1 MAASTIPRLFQ
12 PAKVGELTLAH
23 RIALAPLTR
32 FRHTKTD
39 HVALPI
45 VKEYYAQRA
54 STPGTLLI
62 SEATLISPEAGGY
75 IHAPGIWSDEQISKW
90 KEVTDAV
97 HAKGPFIFLQLWA
110 LGRTAVTSELKEDDP
125 SYEYVAPSAV
135 QLTGHDDIPR
145 PLAVSE
151 IKQYVEW
158 YATAARNAVER
169 AGFDGVEIHGANG
182 YLVDQFLQDVSNK
195 RTDEYGGSIENRSRF
210 GLEVTAAVVEAIGA
224 SKVGVRLSPWSKFQD
239 MRMQDPVPQFTHF
252 VTELRARHPDL
263 AYLHLIEPRVEGY
276 MSRSDE
282 DIEAGESNDFLRE
295 IWAPKPFIS
304 AGAYTRETAI
314 KTAEEKGDIIAVGRY
329 FISNPDLPLRW
340 RRSLPLTEYNRET
353 FYLRGDASPTGYT
366 DYPFTAQPVEKSE
379 L

>member
-12 PAKVGELTLAH
+12 PVKVGELTLAH

-39 HVALPI
+39 HIALPI

-62 SEATLISPEAGGY
+62 SEATLNSPQAGGY

-97 HAKGPFIFLQLWA
+97 HAKGSFIFLQLWA

-125 SYEYVAPSAV
+125 SYEYIAPSAV

-145 PLAVSE
+145 PLCVPE
-151 IKQYVEW
+151 IKQYVQW
-158 YATAARNAVER
+158 YAIAARNAVER

-210 GLEVTAAVVEAIGA
+210 GLEVTAAVVQAVGA
-224 SKVGVRLSPWSKFQD
+224 SKVGIRLSPWSRFQD
-239 MRMQDPVPQFTHF
+239 MRMKDPAPQFTHF

-263 AYLHLIEPRVEGY
+263 AYLHLIEPRAEGY
-276 MSRSDE
+276 MSRHAE
-282 DIEAGESNDFLRE
+282 DIEAGESNDFLRA

-340 RRSLPLTEYNRET
+340 RQNLPLTEYNRDT

-366 DYPFTAQPVEKSE
+366 DYPFTAQAAGK
-379 L
+379 